1 MRYLY
6 LLHSFLQIIFEIEC
20 LAALV
25 SLFGDSLYALA
36 ITLSVYEL
44 SGSLAG
50 VGYAMMGFGLLG
62 LVYVVSLL
70 AAACGK
76 GQLRREVSSG
86 EER

>member
-1 MRYLY
+1 MRGMDTYEIIKE
-6 LLHSFLQIIFEIEC
+6 QIVSASG

-25 SLFGDSLYALA
+25 SSFGDSLHALA
-36 ITLSVYEL
+36 IPLSVYEL

-62 LVYVVSLL
+62 LVYMVSLL